1 MTDTWKIIRSEP
13 QILGIPIIEYPANR
27 ARLGAFEI
35 VLNLLDAINNV
46 ESNRMDGV
54 EQFVQSLLLFHNVRI
69 SEEQY
74 SALRQDGAIQFEDI
88 DPQKK
93 AEIKNLVT
101 ELNQTQTQTLADNL
115 YNTVLTICGCQT
127 ETEVLPLL
135 ILALR
140 SSCVT
145 AGLRR
150 KQEQRIPS
158 WCSSVPKKSS

>member
-1 MTDTWKIIRSEP
+1 MST
-13 QILGIPIIEYPANR
+13 PANR

-69 SEEQY
+69 SEDQY

-93 AEIKNLVT
+93 RRSK
-101 ELNQTQTQTLADNL
+101 TLS
-115 YNTVLTICGCQT
+115 
-127 ETEVLPLL
+127 
-135 ILALR
+135 R
-140 SSCVT
+140 S
-145 AGLRR
+145 
-150 KQEQRIPS
+150 
-158 WCSSVPKKSS
+158 